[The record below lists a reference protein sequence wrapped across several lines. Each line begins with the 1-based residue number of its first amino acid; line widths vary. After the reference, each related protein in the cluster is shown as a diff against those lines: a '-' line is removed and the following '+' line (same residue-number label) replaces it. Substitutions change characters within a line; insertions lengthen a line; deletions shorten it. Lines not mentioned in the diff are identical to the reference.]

1 MPEKLRS
8 VLSTT
13 YKKMSKYV
21 VTGGAGF
28 IGSAIVRGLLREG
41 ASQVIVIDNLLSG
54 HERNLEEVR
63 GPAVELHRA
72 DIRNYEEI
80 APLMSGAD
88 AVFHE
93 AAIPSVP
100 RSIKDPVPSHE
111 ANIDGTFNVLRAA
124 ADAGVRR
131 LVYAA
136 SSSAY
141 GDTLVLPKVET
152 MTPKPK
158 SPYALQK
165 LTGEYYAQV
174 FSGCFGL
181 ETVSLRYFNV
191 YGPRQD
197 PTSMYSGVLSLF
209 ITNILNK
216 TVPTIH
222 GDGEQSRD
230 FTYVEDVVALNLK
243 AAKAPGVSGNVYN
256 GGNGGRITL
265 NQAWALL
272 QKFEGVEIAAQ
283 YGPPRAGDVRD
294 SQADTTQAHAD
305 LGHTPRFSFEE
316 GLRLTLDWYRTQSA
330 F

>member
-1 MPEKLRS
+1 
-8 VLSTT
+8 
-13 YKKMSKYV
+13 MSKYV

-28 IGSAIVRGLLREG
+28 IGSALVRGLLREG
-41 ASQVIVIDNLLSG
+41 ASQVVVIDNLLSG
-54 HERNLEEVR
+54 HERNLEDVR

-72 DIRNYEEI
+72 DIRNYDEI
-80 APLMSGAD
+80 APLIRHAD
-88 AVFHE
+88 VVFHE

-100 RSIKDPVPSHE
+100 RSIKDPVPSHDV
-111 ANIDGTFNVLRAA
+111 NINGTFNVLRAA
-124 ADAGVRR
+124 SVGQVRR

-174 FSGCFGL
+174 FAGCFGL

-191 YGPRQD
+191 FGPRQD

-209 ITNILNK
+209 IKHILAR
-216 TVPTIH
+216 TAPTMH

-230 FTYVEDVVALNLK
+230 FTYVEDVVTLNLK
-243 AAKAPGVSGNVYN
+243 AARAPNVSGNVYN

-265 NQAWALL
+265 NQAWSLL
-272 QKFEGVEIAAQ
+272 QKFEGVTIPAQ
-283 YGPPRAGDVRD
+283 YGPPREGDVRD
-294 SQADTTQAHAD
+294 SQADTEKAKAE
-305 LGHTPRFSFEE
+305 LGHEPRFTFEE
-316 GLRLTLDWYRTQSA
+316 GLRLTLDWYRSNS